1 MNARDYFSRI
11 PDGSRNAIK
20 RPSNRTIDRS
30 FRNMIERANQNGDC
44 IINVGGGV
52 FRPIPGCLEDEMAF
66 KEYMAKELHRARA
79 IQFKRLVMIKTF
91 ESWRRAAEFGEI
103 MNKQEETG
111 ERKDA

>member
-52 FRPIPGCLEDEMAF
+52 FRPIPGCAEDEMAF
-66 KEYMAKELHRARA
+66 REYMAKELHRARA

-91 ESWRRAAEFGEI
+91 ESWRRETEFRKI
-103 MNKQEETG
+103 MDKQEENG